1 MWKKRNKKFLT
12 ICLFAIFFLIVL
24 VIAITLIYKEFL
36 KNTKMS
42 KMLLRIGFVK
52 LLKFCLFSK
61 VNQWNTK
68 AKNWFMVIKR
78 LKINFWMEKYVPQI
92 TLKESKSS
100 LWISGNLSRF
110 TIRCGLIWGLRCK
123 SMLANV
129 RWYVGETIQS

>member
-1 MWKKRNKKFLT
+1 MKKKRNKKFLT

-24 VIAITLIYKEFL
+24 VITITITIIIYKEFL

-68 AKNWFMVIKR
+68 AKN
-78 LKINFWMEKYVPQI
+78 
-92 TLKESKSS
+92 
-100 LWISGNLSRF
+100 
-110 TIRCGLIWGLRCK
+110 
-123 SMLANV
+123 
-129 RWYVGETIQS
+129 

>member
-1 MWKKRNKKFLT
+1 MKKKRNKKFLT

-52 LLKFCLFSK
+52 LLTFCLFSK

-68 AKNWFMVIKR
+68 AKN
-78 LKINFWMEKYVPQI
+78 
-92 TLKESKSS
+92 
-100 LWISGNLSRF
+100 
-110 TIRCGLIWGLRCK
+110 
-123 SMLANV
+123 
-129 RWYVGETIQS
+129 

>member
-1 MWKKRNKKFLT
+1 MKKKRNKFLT

-68 AKNWFMVIKR
+68 AKN
-78 LKINFWMEKYVPQI
+78 
-92 TLKESKSS
+92 
-100 LWISGNLSRF
+100 
-110 TIRCGLIWGLRCK
+110 
-123 SMLANV
+123 
-129 RWYVGETIQS
+129 

>member
-1 MWKKRNKKFLT
+1 MKKKRNKKFLT

-68 AKNWFMVIKR
+68 AKN
-78 LKINFWMEKYVPQI
+78 
-92 TLKESKSS
+92 
-100 LWISGNLSRF
+100 
-110 TIRCGLIWGLRCK
+110 
-123 SMLANV
+123 
-129 RWYVGETIQS
+129 